1 MKTTKIT
8 RDSQVINILAM
19 NYTSIKASAHVEDW
33 GLSRDKRF
41 RNILL
46 TNITFTF
53 MNKPYVLDHVWL
65 QQIKDMRDGDLY
77 DHLGQDIE
85 VIANFYQYRN
95 DVTRH
100 TCGMTIYRHREA
112 R

>member
-1 MKTTKIT
+1 MKAIKIK
-8 RDSQVINILAM
+8 RDSQFINVLALS
-19 NYTSIKASAHVEDW
+19 YTSINAKAHVEDW
-33 GLSRDKRF
+33 GLSKDKKF

-46 TNITFTF
+46 TDVSFMF
-53 MNKPYVLDHVWL
+53 MNKLYVLDHVWL
-65 QQIKDMRDGDLY
+65 QQAKDMRDGDLY
-77 DHLGQDIE
+77 DHLGKDIE
-85 VIANFYQYRN
+85 VIASFYQYRN

>member
-1 MKTTKIT
+1 MKAIKIT
-8 RDSQVINILAM
+8 RNSNFVNVLAL
-19 NYTSIKASAHVEDW
+19 NYTSINAKAHVEDY
-33 GLSRDKRF
+33 GYSKDKRF

-46 TNITFTF
+46 TNIEFTF
-53 MNKPYVLDHVWL
+53 MNKTYVLDHVWL

-77 DHLGQDIE
+77 DHLGKDIE

>member
-1 MKTTKIT
+1 MKAIKIK
-8 RDSQVINILAM
+8 RDSQFINVLAL
-19 NYTSIKASAHVEDW
+19 NYTSINAKAHVEDC
-33 GLSRDKRF
+33 GYSKDKRF

-46 TNITFTF
+46 TNIEFTF
-53 MNKPYVLDHVWL
+53 MNKSYVLDHVWI
-65 QQIKDMRDGDLY
+65 QKRDMKDGDLF
-77 DHLGQDIE
+77 DHISQDIE

-95 DVTRH
+95 DITRH